1 MDKILITGSSGF
13 IGYHLCKS
21 LLKDGYEVFG
31 VDNMNKYY
39 STLLKT
45 KRLENLLSKKN
56 FSFRKISISD
66 YSGLQSVFED
76 FKPDK
81 VVNLAAQAGVRYS
94 LKNPHSYIDSNLLGF
109 TNVLECCRHF
119 KTKGLIYASSSSVY
133 GGNLKIPFS
142 IDHSVDKPI
151 SLYAA
156 TKRSNELIAFTY
168 NHLFGIKSTG
178 LRYFTVYG
186 PWGRPDMAIYL
197 FAEKINNG
205 NSIDVFNYG
214 DMQRDFT
221 YIDDVIN
228 GTRASIEKNY
238 DYEIFNIGNNK
249 PENII
254 DIITLLEKGLG
265 KKANIKMT
273 SIQPG
278 DVEKTY
284 ADIEYTRE
292 KLGYDPQIKIRK
304 GIERFLLWFKI
315 YNSSLGKD

>member
-1 MDKILITGSSGF
+1 MKILVTGSAGF

-228 GTRASIEKNY
+228 GTIASIEKNY